1 MTEIVT
7 RADNTVTIAEAARL
21 LGMSISTAR
30 RAEKAGTFPLKIIRT
45 KSWVRVLR
53 RDLDAYLGNPPQP
66 QPSSNPTT
74 DPLLDARIAGLE
86 AELAALYAHR
96 AALTPPTPIKE
107 VPMGKRR
114 AA

>member
-1 MTEIVT
+1 MTEIVGRST
-7 RADNTVTIAEAARL
+7 NTVTLAEAARL

-53 RDLDAYLGNPPQP
+53 KDLDAYLGSPPQP
-66 QPSSNPTT
+66 QPSSNPTS
-74 DPLLDARIAGLE
+74 DPFLDARIAGLE
-86 AELAALYAHR
+86 AELAVLYARR
-96 AALTPPTPIKE
+96 AALSAPTPIKE